1 MNLQKAKDA
10 KEAAHWAM
18 DCAGITAGL
27 GGNAEQC
34 AELINKHYARLK
46 AKTMEKIDD
55 ESMRRA
61 AYHIRVKGV
70 WLVVESA

>member
-1 MNLQKAKDA
+1 MNLHKAKQA

-18 DCAGITAGL
+18 DCTGITAGL

-46 AKTMEKIDD
+46 ARTMEKIDD

-61 AYHIRVKGV
+61 GYHIRVKGV
-70 WLVVESA
+70 WLAVEST